1 MSCRRKRSAGI
12 GVRAALAA
20 SLYMASATRSHA
32 DETFH
37 IPRDH
42 VQFLTADSWS
52 DGQVT
57 VRLYGVQSCLRG
69 KVYTDHLG
77 RKQDCGVVSAA
88 MLAAVVRDTDPAC
101 RPVATVL
108 DPQTA
113 KSSAAIVVCTVHL
126 GESEIDLGSLLITQ
140 GFAFA
145 ALANGGKPVY
155 MPYRIQETIA
165 RQARVGLWAFDDVPL
180 PSMDLLAN

>member
-1 MSCRRKRSAGI
+1 MALCLLVVSTVRSQ
-12 GVRAALAA
+12 
-20 SLYMASATRSHA
+20 A

-42 VQFLTADSWS
+42 IQFLTGDSWS
-52 DGQVT
+52 DGQTT

-69 KVYTDHLG
+69 KVYTDRLG

-113 KSSAAIVVCTVHL
+113 KSSTAIVVCTGHL
-126 GESEIDLGSLLITQ
+126 GDRELDLGSLLITQ

-145 ALANGGKPVY
+145 ALANSGKPVY

-180 PSMDLLAN
+180 PSKDLLAN

>member
-1 MSCRRKRSAGI
+1 MSFYRKSSAGI
-12 GVRAALAA
+12 GVRAALAL
-20 SLYMASATRSHA
+20 SLLMSSAARSQP
-32 DETFH
+32 DDTFH
-37 IPRDH
+37 IPRHD
-42 VQFLTADSWS
+42 VQFLTGDSWS
-52 DGQVT
+52 DGQTT

-88 MLAAVVRDTDPAC
+88 MLAAVVHDTDPTC
-101 RPVATVL
+101 RPVAKVM
-108 DPQTA
+108 DSRTA
-113 KSSAAIVVCTVHL
+113 EGSTSIVVCTVHL
-126 GESEIDLGSLLITQ
+126 GDRELDLGSLLITQ

-180 PSMDLLAN
+180 PSKDLLAN

>member
-1 MSCRRKRSAGI
+1 MAS
-12 GVRAALAA
+12 
-20 SLYMASATRSHA
+20 SLYMASAARSHA

-42 VQFLTADSWS
+42 VQFLTGDSWS
-52 DGQVT
+52 DGQT
-57 VRLYGVQSCLRG
+57 TTRLYGIQSCLRG

-101 RPVATVL
+101 RSVATVL
-108 DPQTA
+108 ASQTA
-113 KSSAAIVVCTVHL
+113 KSSTAIVVCTVHL
-126 GESEIDLGSLLITQ
+126 GDRELDLGSLLITQ

-145 ALANGGKPVY
+145 ALANDGKPVY

-165 RQARVGLWAFDDVPL
+165 RQARVGLWAFGNVPL
-180 PSMDLLAN
+180 PSKDLLAN